1 MCPSSPLGSSRPW
14 SRGQTQAVDRVYPH
28 PKTDLE
34 PQCRETGRVGR
45 WDMDAPHSGNS
56 HCWSLSPSSGG
67 RGGRRLL
74 ALDLR
79 AEWTLQPGGGA
90 RGWERAR
97 DWAVSKGTLL
107 FPQSLSVSGS
117 SGASTGSLQSVCL
130 EPQAAQSHAI
140 PSESN
145 SSPRFPP

>member
-1 MCPSSPLGSSRPW
+1 MCPGSPLGSSRPQ
-14 SRGQTQAVDRVYPH
+14 SREQTQALDRIYPY

-45 WDMDAPHSGNS
+45 WDRDAPPLGN
-56 HCWSLSPSSGG
+56 HCWALFPCTGDGG
-67 RGGRRLL
+67 RLL

-97 DWAVSKGTLL
+97 DWAVSRGTLL